1 MFIKSEATPDELDS
15 PFYIKNRD
23 LCTSWEKYILE
34 RGGKITGSY
43 SPSAYIIKAKV
54 KIHKTWVIDVKKASY
69 TSGNLL
75 LSSKYQNLQELLTFQ
90 TLIKNSGC
98 YDFYIKNGE
107 IRQGQS
113 KHPLFQ
119 SILDLLIDGFKNNS
133 LYEVRFEKEVLS
145 IVFHHQNDWFEMVDK
160 ILQFRYEV

>member
-1 MFIKSEATPDELDS
+1 MFIKSEASPDELNS
-15 PFYIKNRD
+15 PFYIKNQE
-23 LCTSWEKYILE
+23 LCLLWEKYILE

-43 SPSAYIIKAKV
+43 SCSAYIIKAKV
-54 KIHKTWVIDVKKASY
+54 KIYKTWVIDVKKASY

-75 LSSKYQNLQELLTFQ
+75 LSSKYQSLQEHLTFK

-98 YDFYIKNGE
+98 CDFYIKNGE

-119 SILDLLIDGFKNNS
+119 SIKDLLIDGFKNNN
-133 LYEVRFEKEVLS
+133 LNQVRFEKEVLS
-145 IVFHHQNDWFEMVDK
+145 VVFHYQIDWFEMVDK
-160 ILQFRYEV
+160 ILDYRYP